1 MKIKT
6 DFVTNSSSTSYML
19 KSNVHGQLPRLS
31 GDYEKLKEFWK
42 DQEFLYRNYAHILTE
57 ASVDE
62 ANDSYYPVYRVDLT
76 INDIEYYDD
85 KPLDVDYR
93 TIFNLEIYLL
103 NPYEHDIVEINKQ
116 FIEKIL
122 FEQLPE
128 RIVASQLMYFAYPTR
143 IIGDG
148 WDGGDPQG
156 PSTEYTYRY
165 DLFKA
170 ETKMGILSIVNNKV
184 IAEIGT
190 IESPLNI
197 NQVLLDNM
205 NEEGFCLEEHND
217 KNS

>member
-6 DFVTNSSSTSYML
+6 DFVTNSSSTCYML
-19 KSNVHGQLPRLS
+19 KSNVSGQLPRLS
-31 GDYEKLKEFWK
+31 GNYEKLKEFWK
-42 DQEFLYRNYAHILTE
+42 DQQFLYRNYAHILTT
-57 ASVDE
+57 ASIEDAHDNLE
-62 ANDSYYPVYRVDLT
+62 PVYGIDLT
-76 INDIEYYDD
+76 INDIEYYDAN
-85 KPLDVDYR
+85 DVSHLR
-93 TIFNLEIYLL
+93 TIFNLKMQLL
-103 NPYEHDIVEINKQ
+103 NPYYYNIVEINKK

-128 RIVASQLMYFAYPTR
+128 RIVASQLMYFSYPTE
-143 IIGDG
+143 ITGDG
-148 WDGGDPQG
+148 WDGGDSQG
-156 PSTEYTYRY
+156 PSTEYIYTY
-165 DLFKA
+165 DLYAAK
-170 ETKMGILSIVNNKV
+170 TKMGILSIVNNKV